1 MADFA
6 DRNPFDGQFYFRP
19 LIPLLFSLMT
29 GIVAAHCFP
38 GHFIPALAVFFAAAA
53 ATGYCCISN
62 KPCQFSPLLLYIAL
76 GYLCLSPWQLI
87 PDAADHISRFL
98 NDTEK
103 SWQISGRITTEP
115 NRESYRL
122 TFILTGIRL
131 SDPNHPAAVKPVR
144 GKLRVSVYRP
154 DRGLRMG
161 TRIRFH
167 SKIRPFHNFNNPGGF
182 DYKSFMAYKNIWGSA
197 YTAGNK
203 LQIQKEPSTL
213 LATAVPAKLRRSV
226 SALIDKS
233 VDADSRAI
241 LSALVLG
248 NRDLLSPSIK
258 NAFNRA
264 GVSHVL
270 AISGLHIGII
280 ATFAFFFFKHLLA
293 LLPPLLYRGWP
304 RKGAAVLAIF
314 PVLIYGL
321 LAGMSP
327 STQRAVI
334 MVSVFLLSFLI
345 ERDHDLPNTLA
356 AAALIILIAY
366 PPSLFS
372 ISFQLSFIAVT
383 AILFG
388 LATLQTQRMIP
399 NIPVIK
405 PVFTFMAVSFFAIMG
420 TTPLIMHYFNQAAFF
435 GILTNLL
442 IIPVFGFFVVPL
454 ALFSV
459 LVLFPVHP
467 PLAVLGMKTAGKGI
481 SLGLTLICPIGQW
494 PWSAVKT
501 VTPSILELVCIYTL
515 LFGMLY
521 IIRHKHLL
529 TRKNLKHPIVLSMA
543 AAICLLAVD
552 IGYWCHDRFW
562 TDRLKATII
571 DVGQGSAALLEL
583 PGGYRTLVDG
593 GGFSS
598 NAAFDVGKNV
608 VAPFLWDRKIR
619 RIDMVV
625 LSHPDADHLNG
636 LIYIINHFHVK
647 QVLSTHQPSDTREY
661 SEFIQAINTKKI
673 KHPPFDRIPRQFC
686 INGVKF
692 DILHPH
698 PKDSQVNHASA
709 ANNHSIVLKASYKGQ
724 SLLLPGDI
732 MKAAEKVLVAEAG
745 KALRAS
751 VLLAPHHGSKT
762 SNTKDFLDA
771 VRPRAVIVSAGPQNR
786 FELPSPKIIE
796 RYRQRGCN
804 VLMTNN
810 NGAVEVQIDEKQVAL
825 RPVCG
830 DPLRFPLKSPDF

>member
-1 MADFA
+1 MADPA
-6 DRNPFDGQFYFRP
+6 DRNPLDGRFYFRP

-29 GIVAAHCFP
+29 GIMAAHCFP

-53 ATGYCCISN
+53 ATGFCCLLN
-62 KPCQFSPLLLYIAL
+62 THCQYSPLLLYIAL
-76 GYLCLSPWQLI
+76 GYLCLSPWHLI

-103 SWQISGRITTEP
+103 SWQISGMIATSPSRK
-115 NRESYRL
+115 SYRE
-122 TFILTGIRL
+122 TFILADIRL
-131 SDPNHPAAVKPVR
+131 SDPNHAGDVKPVR
-144 GKLRVSVYRP
+144 GKLRVSVYGP
-154 DRGLRMG
+154 DSGLRVG
-161 TRIRFH
+161 ARIKFY

-182 DYKSFMAYKNIWGSA
+182 DYKSFMAYKNIWASA
-197 YTAGNK
+197 YTSGKK
-203 LQIQKEPSTL
+203 LRVQKKPSTRPGAAG
-213 LATAVPAKLRRSV
+213 LAKSRRSV

-233 VDADSRAI
+233 AGGDSRAI

-248 NRDLLSPSIK
+248 DRDSLAPSVK
-258 NAFNRA
+258 NAFSRA

-270 AISGLHIGII
+270 AISGLHIGIV
-280 ATFAFFFFKHLLA
+280 ATFAFFFFNHLLA
-293 LLPPLLYRGWP
+293 LFPPLLHRAWP
-304 RKGAAVLAIF
+304 RKWAAVLAIF

-356 AAALIILIAY
+356 AAALMILITY

-388 LATLQTQRMIP
+388 LGVLQTQRIIP
-399 NIPVIK
+399 NKPVIK
-405 PVFTFMAVSFFAIMG
+405 PVLNFMAVSFFAIMG
-420 TTPLIMHYFNQAAFF
+420 TTPLIMHYFNQAAFL

-467 PLAVLGMKTAGKGI
+467 PLAVLGIKIAGKGI
-481 SLGLTLICPIGQW
+481 SLGLALIYPIGQW
-494 PWSAVKT
+494 PWSAAKT
-501 VTPSILELVCIYTL
+501 ITPSILELVCIYAL
-515 LFGMLY
+515 LFSVLY
-521 IIRHKHLL
+521 MVRHQHPL
-529 TRKNLKHPIVLSMA
+529 TRRSLKHPVALTMA

-552 IGYWCHDRFW
+552 IGYWCYDRFW
-562 TDRLKATII
+562 TDQLNATII

-583 PGGYRTLVDG
+583 PGSYRMLVDG

-598 NAAFDVGKNV
+598 NAVFDVGKNI

-619 RIDMVV
+619 SIDMVV

-636 LIYIINHFHVK
+636 LIYIIKHFHVQ

-661 SEFIQAINTKKI
+661 SDFIQAIKTKKI
-673 KHPPFDRIPRQFC
+673 KHSPFDRLPRQFC

-698 PKDSQVNHASA
+698 AKVNQASA
-709 ANNHSIVLKASYKGQ
+709 ANNHSIVLKVSYKGQ

-732 MKAAEKVLVAEAG
+732 MKAAEKALVAEAG
-745 KALRAS
+745 TALRAS
-751 VLLAPHHGSKT
+751 VLVAPHHGSKT
-762 SNTKDFLDA
+762 SNTNDFLDA
-771 VRPRAVIVSAGPQNR
+771 VNPGAVIVSAGPQNR
-786 FELPSPKIIE
+786 FGLPAPSVIK
-796 RYRQRGCN
+796 RYRKRECR
-804 VLMTNN
+804 VLRTQK
-810 NGAVEVQIDEKQVAL
+810 NGAVEITMDSRRVTL
-825 RPVCG
+825 RPFLGEPVILGFG
-830 DPLRFPLKSPDF
+830 D